1 MSHRSA
7 LTSAVQFIGSMGAC
21 ASIGNSYAADN
32 VFAAF
37 LSASGALPFLRAAET
52 SSLPSAESPGRSLVD
67 HRPDLRVVEPYVRPL
82 IPVDPQGIAR
92 LAGLPEVVRDDN
104 DSTGSRQ
111 HAAHARH
118 TLRGGRLDR
127 YNLPSQ
133 RGTQSDDRIQH
144 AGKLHIQTKLGTTVD
159 LARGIE

>member
-52 SSLPSAESPGRSLVD
+52 SSLPSAESPG
-67 HRPDLRVVEPYVRPL
+67 PP
-82 IPVDPQGIAR
+82 
-92 LAGLPEVVRDDN
+92 
-104 DSTGSRQ
+104 
-111 HAAHARH
+111 AAAWSIIDQIFA
-118 TLRGGRLDR
+118 LSS
-127 YNLPSQ
+127 PM
-133 RGTQSDDRIQH
+133 
-144 AGKLHIQTKLGTTVD
+144 LGP
-159 LARGIE
+159 